1 MKDKLVSFFFNTISL
16 IVWAVTIAV
25 LVTAVVMLCTGME
38 KPPVFTVRDAHIA
51 NAAPEV
57 LAENG
62 REGEDWYA
70 VEITVR
76 AAASPRSPFTYTA
89 EGFEVGSAAGIP
101 EGAFLITDP
110 TEITFSKAQPQE
122 IVLRYYVQY
131 PDGPEALAEAAKGLA
146 FRFTGYTGHF
156 VFLKFP
162 FRGGLPGFSLSA
174 YEGEI
179 SYVDSRND
187 TPPVEGDGQ
196 ISLGAAEPVA

>member
-1 MKDKLVSFFFNTISL
+1 MKDKLISFFFNTISL

-38 KPPVFTVRDAHIA
+38 KPPVFTVTDAHIA
-51 NAAPEV
+51 KAAPEV

-70 VEITVR
+70 LEISVR
-76 AAASPRSPFTYTA
+76 VAASPRSPFTYTA
-89 EGFEVGSAAGIP
+89 DGFQAGGAAGLP
-101 EGAFLITDP
+101 ANAFFITDP
-110 TEITFSKAQPQE
+110 AQITFSKAQPQE

-162 FRGGLPGFSLSA
+162 FHGSLPGFSLSA
-174 YEGEI
+174 YEGSI
-179 SYVDSRND
+179 SYVYSRND
-187 TPPVEGDGQ
+187 TPPVEGDEQ
-196 ISLGAAEPVA
+196 ITWGAADPAA